1 METTIE
7 INPNNQLVCKYCL
20 QNENET
26 NSKFVNPCLCTN
38 PVCIACLKHQI
49 GLTQTLICEICK
61 GSIVITPEMDIDTSE
76 TSINNNISETSIDNN
91 ISGTSI
97 DNNASENF
105 IPSTNMGWIKLMIIH
120 FFVCFYVIIVV
131 LLILFL
137 TNTIK

>member
-61 GSIVITPEMDIDTSE
+61 GSIIITVEMDIVMPKTNSDDNTPEDEFSTNE
-76 TSINNNISETSIDNN
+76 NRRLSNITMC
-91 ISGTSI
+91 
-97 DNNASENF
+97 
-105 IPSTNMGWIKLMIIH
+105 IPSVYTSSCPFVVIGVVMICI
-120 FFVCFYVIIVV
+120 CVIFI
-131 LLILFL
+131 IIYTSL
-137 TNTIK
+137 TAAKIIR